1 MLIPQT
7 ARSETRGGH
16 GRTPNNLA
24 DVRRELASPS
34 NVSSGVRQR
43 LLGLAQ
49 RLARVQALGDGYA
62 RVGFSPE
69 ARAAMEQ
76 NTLAGP

>member
-7 ARSETRGGH
+7 TGRDRGGEQ
-16 GRTPNNLA
+16 GRSPVTLA
-24 DVRRELASPS
+24 DVRCELALPS
-34 NVSSGVRQR
+34 TEMSSGVRQR

-49 RLARVQALGDGYA
+49 RLARVQALGDEYG

-69 ARAAMEQ
+69 AAEALDR
-76 NTLAGP
+76 TLSGC